1 MSINTEQKICQN
13 CKNPFTIEPEDF
25 EFYQKIH
32 VPAPTFCPE
41 CRFIRR
47 ISWRNERS
55 LYKRKCDL
63 CDKEVIS
70 IYHTQ
75 SPSRVYCQDC
85 WWSDKWDPMMFG
97 KNYDF
102 SISFFE
108 QFYGLVTSVPQ
119 MSLINKQA
127 VNSPYGH
134 STVGNKN
141 CYMVFGGD
149 YNEDCMYSTFNFY
162 CKDSSDLYW
171 IFKSERSYELI
182 DSRRCFDVAFG
193 QYCENCFDSRIL
205 YDCKNCNNCFGCV
218 GLRNKSYC
226 IFNKQY
232 TPESYQEKMK
242 EFNAASYPELQKIFV
257 EFRALI
263 LKFPHKYAII
273 EQSKNCTGN
282 QIMHSKNCFQC
293 FDVENDIEDARHL
306 WLAFGGPKD
315 LNSICHVS
323 TGTELCYDSCSL
335 VEDARIFF
343 SKKIWNQSRDVYYSY
358 NCHNSS
364 NIFGCVSLRGKQYC
378 IFNKQYTPEEY
389 ENLTAR
395 IRKQMEDVP
404 FRDKAGRIYKFGE
417 FFPTEFSPFAYNE
430 TVAQEYFP
438 LTKER
443 AIELGYKWKDPE
455 EKHYTVTISHG
466 KLPDNIRDVPDSITN
481 EIIGC
486 AHGGK
491 CGEQCSFAFKIIPQ
505 ELKFY
510 RSMGVPLPRLCS
522 NCRHYQR
529 IKQRNPLKL
538 WHRTCQCVG
547 RKSEIRS
554 TKSET
559 PIYENTATHIHGEHP
574 CPNEFETS
582 YAPERP
588 EIVYCEA
595 CYNSEVV

>member
-85 WWSDKWDPMMFG
+85 WWSDKWDTMMFG

-171 IFKSERSYELI
+171 VFKSERSYELI

-205 YDCKNCNNCFGCV
+205 
-218 GLRNKSYC
+218 
-226 IFNKQY
+226 
-232 TPESYQEKMK
+232 
-242 EFNAASYPELQKIFV
+242 
-257 EFRALI
+257 
-263 LKFPHKYAII
+263 
-273 EQSKNCTGN
+273 
-282 QIMHSKNCFQC
+282 
-293 FDVENDIEDARHL
+293 
-306 WLAFGGPKD
+306 
-315 LNSICHVS
+315 
-323 TGTELCYDSCSL
+323 SL
-335 VEDARIFF
+335 F
-343 SKKIWNQSRDVYYSY
+343 
-358 NCHNSS
+358 
-364 NIFGCVSLRGKQYC
+364 L
-378 IFNKQYTPEEY
+378 
-389 ENLTAR
+389 
-395 IRKQMEDVP
+395 
-404 FRDKAGRIYKFGE
+404 
-417 FFPTEFSPFAYNE
+417 
-430 TVAQEYFP
+430 
-438 LTKER
+438 
-443 AIELGYKWKDPE
+443 
-455 EKHYTVTISHG
+455 
-466 KLPDNIRDVPDSITN
+466 
-481 EIIGC
+481 
-486 AHGGK
+486 
-491 CGEQCSFAFKIIPQ
+491 
-505 ELKFY
+505 
-510 RSMGVPLPRLCS
+510 
-522 NCRHYQR
+522 
-529 IKQRNPLKL
+529 
-538 WHRTCQCVG
+538 
-547 RKSEIRS
+547 
-554 TKSET
+554 
-559 PIYENTATHIHGEHP
+559 
-574 CPNEFETS
+574 
-582 YAPERP
+582 
-588 EIVYCEA
+588 
-595 CYNSEVV
+595 